1 MVQTQVTCWLKY
13 VHAKPLL
20 PGTILQSGSVTFFIS
35 IVGANEGKGRMAL
48 QSNHQNAHGQS
59 GRYAATL
66 ALRVQDMSRK
76 IMTDGPMGGGATP
89 GKYG

>member
-1 MVQTQVTCWLKY
+1 MVQTQVTCWLKYVKY

-35 IVGANEGKGRMAL
+35 IMGTDEGKGRMAL

-59 GRYAATL
+59 GRYAGIA
-66 ALRVQDMSRK
+66 RS
-76 IMTDGPMGGGATP
+76 G
-89 GKYG
+89 